1 MSKYIAR
8 EEDEIIK
15 ITKVY
20 SDGKTQLPKEVMD
33 ALGLKR
39 GSKVVW
45 LRKDGVIC
53 IRNSKT

>member
-1 MSKYIAR
+1 MGKYIAK
-8 EEDEIIK
+8 EIDEIIK

-20 SDGKTQLPKEVMD
+20 TDGKTQLPKEVMD

-39 GSKVVW
+39 GSKVLW

-53 IRNSKT
+53 IKSSKT